1 MYRIIKVLNNNGLL
15 VYDEQKRKELI
26 FLGSGVGF
34 GKKPTEKVDEIRGA
48 RVYSLVTRQK
58 DQSV

>member
-26 FLGSGVGF
+26 FLGTGVGF
-34 GKKPTEKVDEIRGA
+34 GKRPTEKVSEIRGA
-48 RVYSLVTRQK
+48 KV
-58 DQSV
+58 